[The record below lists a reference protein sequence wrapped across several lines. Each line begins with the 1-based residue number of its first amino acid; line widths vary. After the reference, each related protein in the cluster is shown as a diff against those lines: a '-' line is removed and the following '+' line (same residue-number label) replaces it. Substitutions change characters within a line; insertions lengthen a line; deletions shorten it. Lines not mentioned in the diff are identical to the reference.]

1 MFKNYL
7 TPSSLNDEDLSEYD
21 SEESCEDD
29 EEKSSYS
36 HESML
41 KKVGVIL
48 TYISVQENNG
58 AQ

>member
-7 TPSSLNDEDLSEYD
+7 TPYSFNDEDLSEYD
-21 SEESCEDD
+21 SEDCEDD